1 MTTQPINTPGPW
13 VVRSSSNPNNGS
25 DWRDIV
31 SIAPGHLFS
40 PVYVGEAMEFDA
52 ALIAA
57 APETAAERDH
67 LRQVNALLVET
78 LKQVD
83 TWLSSGIKFIG
94 PQGEETAKY
103 PSQWIAA
110 AIARAAGA

>member
-67 LRQVNALLVET
+67 LRQVNADLLAALNT
-78 LKQVD
+78 IAYD
-83 TWLSSGIKFIG
+83 PIG
-94 PQGEETAKY
+94 PADASDAYVLNECVRVAR
-103 PSQWIAA
+103 A
-110 AIARAAGA
+110 AIARATGA